1 MTELIKYFRLLSNC
15 DKREFLLNPVHLR
28 NKQNYLLIL
37 KCQREAGTSKIVPP
51 ASSQQALP
59 SLASKRM
66 ERIDFCLGH
75 FLKRITQRCTDILLG
90 SFSNY
95 PSIHQPNMPSV
106 FCVPYFHRK
115 KTEVSSLSGS
125 SRLILHAFDSYSMII
140 YPGQGTVSSTRA
152 SVVNVGSG
160 LCPYGTQSGM
170 ERWMFSK

>member
-75 FLKRITQRCTDILLG
+75 FLKRIT
-90 SFSNY
+90 
-95 PSIHQPNMPSV
+95 
-106 FCVPYFHRK
+106 
-115 KTEVSSLSGS
+115 
-125 SRLILHAFDSYSMII
+125 
-140 YPGQGTVSSTRA
+140 
-152 SVVNVGSG
+152 
-160 LCPYGTQSGM
+160 
-170 ERWMFSK
+170 